1 MPAAK
6 DTRQR
11 ILEAARQV
19 LLDHG
24 MARATTRE
32 IARAA
37 GVSEGSLYNH
47 FESKEALFLALL
59 KELPGDFVQVVAS
72 LPSQA
77 GEGTVHEHLDELATA
92 ALAHYRETLPMGSS
106 ILTDSA
112 LLERHRALLRERGAG
127 PHRPNQ
133 ALAAY
138 LRAEQTAGRVRAD
151 VDPDTISYML
161 LGACLQYVYW
171 TTFMGES
178 SFAPPEESFRRE
190 LVATVDRVLS
200 PDRKSVV

>member
-1 MPAAK
+1 MTGVN
-6 DTRQR
+6 DS
-11 ILEAARQV
+11 V
-19 LLDHG
+19 
-24 MARATTRE
+24 RATTRE

-59 KELPGDFVQVVAS
+59 KELPGEFVQVVMR

-77 GEGTVHEHLDELATA
+77 GHGTVQERLDELVRA
-92 ALAHYRETLPMGSS
+92 ALTHYRQTLPMGSS

-112 LLERHRALLRERGAG
+112 LLERHRALLREQGAG
-127 PHRPNQ
+127 PHRANQ
-133 ALAAY
+133 AMAAY
-138 LRAEQTAGRVRAD
+138 LRAEQELGRVRAD
-151 VDPDTISYML
+151 VDPDTVSYML

-178 SFAPPEESFRRE
+178 SFVPPEESFARE
-190 LVATVDRVLS
+190 LVATVVRALA
-200 PDRKSVV
+200 PAGE

>member
-6 DTRQR
+6 DTRER
-11 ILEAARQV
+11 ILDAARQV
-19 LLDHG
+19 LLDRG
-24 MARATTRE
+24 MSRATTRE

-59 KELPGDFVQVVAS
+59 KELPGDFVQVVS
-72 LPSQA
+72 RLPSRA
-77 GEGTVHEHLDELATA
+77 GEGTVRECLDELAAA
-92 ALAHYRETLPMGSS
+92 ALAHYRQTLPMGSS
-106 ILTDSA
+106 ILTDAA
-112 LLERHRALLRERGAG
+112 LLERHRALLREQGAG

-151 VDPDTISYML
+151 IDPDTASYLL

-190 LVATVDRVLS
+190 LVATVDRALS
-200 PDRKSVV
+200 PTGD

>member
-6 DTRQR
+6 DTRER
-11 ILEAARQV
+11 ILDAARQV
-19 LLDHG
+19 LLDRG
-24 MARATTRE
+24 MSRATTRE

-59 KELPGDFVQVVAS
+59 KELPGDFVQVVS
-72 LPSQA
+72 RLPSRA
-77 GEGTVHEHLDELATA
+77 GEGTVRECLDELAAA
-92 ALAHYRETLPMGSS
+92 ALAHYRQTLPMGSS
-106 ILTDSA
+106 ILTDAA
-112 LLERHRALLRERGAG
+112 LLERHRALLREQGAG

-151 VDPDTISYML
+151 IDPDTASYLL

-190 LVATVDRVLS
+190 LVVTVDRALS
-200 PDRKSVV
+200 PTDD